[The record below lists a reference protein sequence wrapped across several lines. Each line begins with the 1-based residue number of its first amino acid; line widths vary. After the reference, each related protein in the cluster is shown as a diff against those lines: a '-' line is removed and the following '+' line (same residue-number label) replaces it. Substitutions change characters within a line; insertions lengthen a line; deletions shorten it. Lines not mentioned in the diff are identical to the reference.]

1 LQRLGLTGNAFTDV
15 GKHLTTREWVKVRQT
30 QQQRR
35 RQEAKIDDAGK
46 YTYKP
51 KDLEVI
57 PGLLAKVYN

>member
-1 LQRLGLTGNAFTDV
+1 MFTELGKDLTM
-15 GKHLTTREWVKVRQT
+15 KEWVKVRRT

-35 RQEAKIDDAGK
+35 RQEAKISEDGK

-51 KDLEVI
+51 KDLEII